1 MHDHSGESDKS
12 DEEKEC
18 RDRHALAE
26 QAQPSQ
32 PAQLECGGKGSM
44 MGLAGAERGD
54 VARACEA
61 KAPKTPGRT
70 EGGVSS
76 ISSKPRDLKVL
87 KSDED
92 LMLADDCRWR
102 LCQQVFIRMLRH
114 RQENTTGWPIH
125 SRQRFDLIRMPRALI
140 QTQYSLNT
148 ALIEPYRALIVP

>member
-1 MHDHSGESDKS
+1 MRDHSDKS
-12 DEEKEC
+12 DESDEQEEC
-18 RDRHALAE
+18 RGRDALAE
-26 QAQPSQ
+26 HAEPPQA
-32 PAQLECGGKGSM
+32 AQLARGGKGSM
-44 MGLAGAERGD
+44 MGLAGGERGD

-70 EGGVSS
+70 AGGVIS

-125 SRQRFDLIRMPRALI
+125 SRHRFHLLQMLRALLK
-140 QTQYSLNT
+140 TQYSLHR
-148 ALIEPYRALIVP
+148 AFIEPS